1 MQSRITRRKL
11 AGLLGAATAAVTA
24 QAQSPQPTPQPAA
37 AVDEVA
43 AAREQAKRNA
53 EQIAR
58 VKLPMSTEPAAT
70 FRAQ

>member
-1 MQSRITRRKL
+1 MKPKITRRRL
-11 AGLLGAATAAVTA
+11 AGLLTAAATASAA
-24 QAQSPQPTPQPAA
+24 PQSPPQPLPANA
-37 AVDEVA
+37 TEELA

-58 VKLPMSTEPAAT
+58 VQLPMSTEPAAH